1 MEIKD
6 ITNLMTSF
14 VTEKGWYLKNSPRPQ
29 TPRNIA
35 MSLSIEVGEI
45 LEHFQWADQPKD
57 TEALSEELADVLLYL
72 LQLASVL
79 SIDIEKATITKLQK
93 NRNRKWR

>member
-1 MEIKD
+1 MELKE

-14 VTEKGWYLKNSPRPQ
+14 VTKKGWYSKDSSKPQ

-35 MSLSIEVGEI
+35 MSLSIECGEV
-45 LEHFQWADQPKD
+45 LEHFQWTEQPKNM
-57 TEALSEELADVLLYL
+57 EALSEELADVLLYL

-79 SIDIEKATITKLQK
+79 SIDIEKSVLTKLQI
-93 NRNRKWR
+93 NRNRKWQ